1 MVSPVDFMV
10 SLRNIPVYQRYPKLY
25 GRLDRVTFDRYTTA
39 KLQGFVWEKKRFFLQ
54 FENTN
59 GLSIKNPYLNS
70 FVCLL
75 VFTVVSGA
83 IESDFVEF

>member
-1 MVSPVDFMV
+1 M
-10 SLRNIPVYQRYPKLY
+10 QRQNYKDLY
-25 GRLDRVTFDRYTTA
+25 
-39 KLQGFVWEKKRFFLQ
+39 EKKTFFLQ

-75 VFTVVSGA
+75 VVIVVSGA
-83 IESDFVEF
+83 IESDSVEFYIYKDIYRESNGSESLSIAPETTMKTSKQTKEFR

>member
-1 MVSPVDFMV
+1 M
-10 SLRNIPVYQRYPKLY
+10 
-25 GRLDRVTFDRYTTA
+25 TFDRHVTA
-39 KLQGFVWEKKRFFLQ
+39 KL
-54 FENTN
+54 NTN
-59 GLSIKNPYLNS
+59 GLSTKNPYLNS

>member
-1 MVSPVDFMV
+1 M
-10 SLRNIPVYQRYPKLY
+10 R
-25 GRLDRVTFDRYTTA
+25 
-39 KLQGFVWEKKRFFLQ
+39 KKHFFLQ

>member
-1 MVSPVDFMV
+1 M
-10 SLRNIPVYQRYPKLY
+10 QRQSYKDLY
-25 GRLDRVTFDRYTTA
+25 G
-39 KLQGFVWEKKRFFLQ
+39 KKRFFLQ

-59 GLSIKNPYLNS
+59 GLSLKNPYLNS

>member
-1 MVSPVDFMV
+1 M
-10 SLRNIPVYQRYPKLY
+10 
-25 GRLDRVTFDRYTTA
+25 G
-39 KLQGFVWEKKRFFLQ
+39 KKRFFLQ

-75 VFTVVSGA
+75 VFIVVSGA
-83 IESDFVEF
+83 ILLSFSSIALSTGYI

>member
-1 MVSPVDFMV
+1 M
-10 SLRNIPVYQRYPKLY
+10 
-25 GRLDRVTFDRYTTA
+25 
-39 KLQGFVWEKKRFFLQ
+39 EKKRFFLQ

-75 VFTVVSGA
+75 VFIVVSGA
-83 IESDFVEF
+83 IESDSVALSFSSIALSTYILPQGG

>member
-1 MVSPVDFMV
+1 M
-10 SLRNIPVYQRYPKLY
+10 
-25 GRLDRVTFDRYTTA
+25 G
-39 KLQGFVWEKKRFFLQ
+39 KKRFFLQ

-75 VFTVVSGA
+75 VFLVVYGA
-83 IESDFVEF
+83 IESDSVRESNGTKTQRNRSQSLQKPQ

>member
-1 MVSPVDFMV
+1 M
-10 SLRNIPVYQRYPKLY
+10 
-25 GRLDRVTFDRYTTA
+25 G
-39 KLQGFVWEKKRFFLQ
+39 KKRFFLQ

-59 GLSIKNPYLNS
+59 GLSIKKNPYLNS

>member
-1 MVSPVDFMV
+1 M
-10 SLRNIPVYQRYPKLY
+10 
-25 GRLDRVTFDRYTTA
+25 G
-39 KLQGFVWEKKRFFLQ
+39 KKRLFLQ

-59 GLSIKNPYLNS
+59 GLPTKNSFLNS

>member
-1 MVSPVDFMV
+1 M
-10 SLRNIPVYQRYPKLY
+10 
-25 GRLDRVTFDRYTTA
+25 TFDRYATA
-39 KLQGFVWEKKRFFLQ
+39 NYKDLYEKKKRFFLQ

-83 IESDFVEF
+83 IVSDFVEF

>member
-1 MVSPVDFMV
+1 M
-10 SLRNIPVYQRYPKLY
+10 
-25 GRLDRVTFDRYTTA
+25 G
-39 KLQGFVWEKKRFFLQ
+39 KKRFFLQ

-75 VFTVVSGA
+75 GHIVKDGVDWIGL
-83 IESDFVEF
+83 DL